1 MPKIEYVPKNFSTD
15 RLQMIDK
22 VNGVVSEYQQQGYSL
37 TLRQVY
43 YQMVARD
50 IIPNNMRSYKN
61 LGNLINDARL
71 AGLIDWLAIEDRT
84 RNLRGN
90 SHWAKPG
97 SAIESAAYSYR
108 RDHWEGQPN
117 YVEVWVEKDALIG
130 IVGQICEKLD
140 VNHFSCRGYVSQSE
154 MWAAARRLR
163 RRQDAG
169 QHVVLLHL
177 GDHDPSG
184 KDMSRDIQE
193 RLVTFETY
201 DVTFKRLAL
210 NMDQVELYNP
220 PPNPAK
226 LSDSRASGYIEEY
239 GDECWELDALE
250 PKVISD
256 LINKNVKKYR
266 DDTLYNAVVER
277 EAEERRQLDDLAEH
291 YEAVAEN
298 WEEIKERYVYGDY
311 ED

>member
-97 SAIESAAYSYR
+97 S
-108 RDHWEGQPN
+108 
-117 YVEVWVEKDALIG
+117 
-130 IVGQICEKLD
+130 
-140 VNHFSCRGYVSQSE
+140 
-154 MWAAARRLR
+154 
-163 RRQDAG
+163 
-169 QHVVLLHL
+169 
-177 GDHDPSG
+177 
-184 KDMSRDIQE
+184 
-193 RLVTFETY
+193 
-201 DVTFKRLAL
+201 
-210 NMDQVELYNP
+210 
-220 PPNPAK
+220 
-226 LSDSRASGYIEEY
+226 
-239 GDECWELDALE
+239 
-250 PKVISD
+250 VI
-256 LINKNVKKYR
+256 
-266 DDTLYNAVVER
+266 
-277 EAEERRQLDDLAEH
+277 
-291 YEAVAEN
+291 
-298 WEEIKERYVYGDY
+298 
-311 ED
+311 